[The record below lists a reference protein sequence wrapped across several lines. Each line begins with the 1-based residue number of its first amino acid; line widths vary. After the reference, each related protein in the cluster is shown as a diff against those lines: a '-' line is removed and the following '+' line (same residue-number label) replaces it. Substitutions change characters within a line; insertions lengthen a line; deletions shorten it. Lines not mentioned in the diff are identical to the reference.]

1 MADNKIITQEHIN
14 QMKQMLQDDNRT
26 GVYLKYFELTG
37 SNQALTEAKISTFSG
52 FYGGVAELANE
63 NIKDLYPVEYNIE
76 VDQFSREITA
86 RFIEDLEDNLQDNGN
101 GYLTDD
107 EMQYSARSVWDDK
120 GLGDQFPGNI
130 QNFDTFVSDGTF
142 ISVKNIVK
150 EIFTLGQL
158 SDGSPIRPEDFNSKV
173 LYDNDYEIREISHD
187 GETISY
193 LANKDTGK
201 VMHVWG
207 NQVSEDFKYTKLLL
221 ERGNLNEGEFHYI
234 SGRTFTYSEGDDFLY
249 GDIDSPTQ
257 IKTLPSIVV
266 KIGGK
271 LVNIDVPEEMINS
284 DGTISKEN
292 VIKLSSE
299 FAKNNDIED
308 YSLNIREDKNIDISV
323 NSGSVKIDNFDQLDN
338 LSKITLV
345 KELNLINKTITF
357 KNPDGSFESFRID
370 DTLVEIANQ
379 NNLDLESLAIAAAN
393 GQSYSLEDRQVIA
406 DNGGAMYVYRTDEEL
421 KITHTDNDFDYV
433 SIVPEHK
440 QLEYLSDLFTG
451 VDIVKSY
458 KVSSGDTLSS
468 LATKFGTTISRLQE
482 LNGIDN
488 PDQIDVNQVIK
499 YDDIETQNKLKVN
512 DKIVEKT
519 DGDTETLL
527 ANSGHVAT
535 DAVYIDADGKPISA
549 EDAFY
554 VFEDENGKKQ
564 TIKKEGV
571 QVVAKDGNKYE
582 VESLET
588 QQISKIEAFTKFISK
603 EVDTG
608 IDPLNILFNNYRDDM
623 AADILSQIILGESAE
638 EAAEKTLKYYA
649 SKAVADSLIN
659 DISFINPKTAAGG
672 AASQALTKF
681 ATDIMFSHLNGE
693 NMNSTDYLHSA
704 IEATATGAAYF
715 AATYALGGTAI
726 GASSGAVTGVAAGNA
741 TATGTAAASG
751 SADPT
756 GVAVVVAVTVAVVT
770 STIDQLEDNQKMNS
784 EEFEQFAINTVSN
797 AIVAGITAAI
807 AVLVPFPV
815 GAVAAAIFARTH
827 GAAIH
832 NAVSDTYFS
841 TKSAYKSLEDTKE
854 EITQGVDKVL
864 SDNGFEVSFNE
875 ILSINSPED
884 LKNTLKKFEDMLTN
898 PDDTIKNM
906 LSLLS
911 DYKSF
916 EDLGKLALKSTE
928 DIGKTF
934 LKLAEDIYNLPKN
947 YLLDVTRAQIDL
959 FAGGY
964 GMELAPGE
972 YWNPEASTKIVEKED
987 GSGNIVFALNQDGT
1001 LARARD
1007 GFDDDIVGTNGND
1020 VLVGGSGSNIIQG
1033 KAGNDHIE
1041 GRSTNDQ
1048 LFGGTG
1054 DDLIEAG
1061 AGDDAV
1067 LGEDGNDIIHAGSGN
1082 DQIDAGSGNDIV
1094 VAGSGDDVIV
1104 SGDGKDV
1111 VYGDEGD
1118 DQIASGSGDDIVVGG
1133 LGSDTITG
1141 GDGRDKI
1148 YGSEGNDNISGN
1160 AGNDILIG
1168 GNDDDTISG
1177 GDNDDQIIGGSGVDI
1192 LYGDL
1197 GHDTIAGGKDNDLIF
1212 GGLGNDEIGGGLG
1225 DDTLSGEIGDD
1236 MISGGD
1242 GIDTIDG
1249 GDGIDIISGDT
1260 GNDILSGGA
1269 GDDTY
1274 IFKSGDGQDE
1284 ITDTSGTLDTLRFI
1298 NLDIANVNFTKSGN
1312 DLVIS
1317 FTGSSDSVTIK
1328 DNFSGNVF
1336 NPTIES
1342 LEFTSIGVAGGNSI
1356 DLTSVTYDS
1365 GSDSFN
1371 YSSGGTV
1378 NEDVTLQ
1385 NVLLDDSK
1393 GAVTSLDNF
1402 YHDLQGVDLDVTEQ
1416 LYNNIDYEFYN
1427 DIEWRSYKKKRSSFG
1442 GHYTVWYKHYEKY
1455 VNGFDNSDDR
1465 LVGNFWDEIINGKS
1479 GDDFLYGNNGNDTIY
1494 GEDGNDFLSGGYGND
1509 TLYGGVGGDNLE
1521 GGSGNDTLNSGSGDD
1536 KISTG
1541 EGDDIVNASSGNNTI
1556 VAEFGNN
1563 IINADG
1569 GDNVIAAGAG
1579 NDLVTVQNG
1588 DNIVDLGDGNN
1599 SLTAGDGNN
1608 LIESGTGID
1617 RITAGKGNNNIR
1629 TDAGNDY
1636 INVGN
1641 GNNFINSG
1649 TGDDLIVTGNG
1660 NNIIYA
1666 DDGNDKLFV
1675 GSGDNEIYLGY
1686 GDDILNIGLGNNN
1699 IYSDAGNN
1707 IITIS
1712 ANPFSS
1718 RDDAIDEFNNI
1729 NVNSL
1734 IESQSLLSSNAL
1746 TTNYF
1751 SNIRTAH
1758 GNDQI
1763 KIASGATI
1771 IATGAGNDNLEIGD
1785 GTSHQINLN
1794 QGNNVAKIGNGD
1806 ISLSADDGNNKIT
1819 TGNGQNDIDLG
1830 DGNNELTT
1838 NAGNANINIGDG
1850 HNIINLNGES
1860 LEFDHEYY
1868 IQNYGEEIPDLG
1880 LGEEENAKKHFDEV
1894 GKYRNFNPNE
1904 YFDTEFYLANNDVTL
1919 AENQTPFDH
1928 YHEIGSKENY
1938 LPNGNLQDSKNI
1950 VNLGDGNNIINGDN
1964 SVNELNIGDGNNVI
1978 NTNINNDKII
1988 VGNGN
1993 NQINSGSG
2001 NDEVTAGNGDNII
2014 NSGSGDD
2021 ILNIGNGDNIID
2033 TGYDNDNVTIG
2044 DGNNEINL
2052 GSGDDIITT
2061 GSGNNQINSGKGDDV
2076 INGGE
2081 GDNIYIYNKGDGN
2094 DTINESIGNDV
2105 IEFKDLKAKDIRL
2118 NKDNDNLTITIKS
2131 TGHIITINNYFIAN
2145 NNTID
2150 ILRFADNY
2158 EINLGDIYVGT
2169 DQKDELTGSDDAD
2182 QALLNGG
2189 NDIVLSFSGD
2199 DYVNGGTGNDLIFA
2213 GDDNDV
2219 IDGNEGDD
2227 YIDAGGGD
2235 DLIIT
2240 GAGND
2245 RIFGGE
2251 GKDNF
2256 VISKA
2261 ENSNDV
2267 ISDFDIQ
2274 NDILDLSEF
2283 GRDFTDLK
2291 SLKTLYG
2298 IKTDHSGNVILNLP
2312 NSQTLTLNG
2321 ITTES
2326 LEELNIN
2333 FDIEQKTGLIGDENN
2348 NILTGTDGSD
2358 EISSGAGNDI
2368 LTGNAG
2374 EDIFVISQNI
2384 NGVDIIEDFKTH
2396 EDIIRFDDTN
2406 EITFNQLNIEQKDE
2420 NTIITLENNQ
2430 KLILRDVNKNNLTE
2444 NHFQFNQFNGI
2455 GIHQRF
2461 SGDYN
2466 VVESTI
2472 IEDSSNINPDSIDY
2486 FMPNEASAGFTGS
2499 GIDST
2504 NYWTSANIHNEGID
2518 HALFNREYAA
2528 YTGGKHGHWYTV
2540 RNGNFAGNER
2550 YWEHQNICGIR
2561 KDIWHNGN
2569 DQMHGAWWN
2578 ENIWGKGGH
2587 DQIFG
2592 NNGHDTIWAGN
2603 GNDSAHGGNHNDTVH
2618 GENGHDYLTGDNGH
2632 DRLYGGNN
2640 NDYLHGGNDNDYLNG
2655 GNHDDKLVGGHG
2667 YDELHGANGND
2678 RLYGGDHNDRLY
2690 GGNNND
2696 YLNGETGNDY
2706 LNGGTGRDTIYGGS
2720 GHDTIIG
2727 DDRED
2732 YYLER
2737 METYYTRHFSG
2748 GKFGVWKTVAHQRKI
2763 IEQYWGDNDF
2773 IDGGSGNDWIR
2784 GFGGNDI
2791 LFGGSGID
2799 TLEGGTSNDIL
2810 YGGTEGD
2817 ILHGQNGD
2825 DYLDGGYGEDRAY
2838 GGDGNDYI
2846 IGGSDNKDDLL
2857 AGDSGHDK
2865 IIATTGNNVID
2876 GGSGV
2881 DQIQGGDGNDIIYG
2895 NSGEDVIKGGA
2906 GSDIIFGGTND
2917 DYIDG
2922 EDGNDHLIGGQG
2934 EDEIYGSAGNDLI
2947 EGGTGGDIIYGGEDH
2962 DYLIGDEGNDKL
2974 FGDDGNDI
2982 ILGGVGNDEITGGKN
2997 SDILEGSVGDDIYHY
3012 NIGDG
3017 SDLIFENSNSG
3028 VDKIKFGNDID
3039 KDNINIKQN
3048 GNDLI
3053 INFNNSEGSLTIIN
3067 QFENSES
3074 KIEKLEFAD
3083 GSELLL
3089 AEIGDQNIINALILD
3104 KEGNVNSSARQ
3115 MGTFFMINEDDQIK
3129 IGAEEN
3135 SLLSN
3140 VISPNGDF
3148 ILDAENLIF
3157 TPNENYF
3164 GLTNISY
3171 DLTDES
3177 GNVNSYNYTIAIN
3190 PVNDAPILN
3199 LARAQLNEDSSIE
3212 IDVLANASDVE
3223 DQNLTNLE
3231 IGIAKNGKVE
3241 ITPDN
3246 KIKYTPNPDYFG
3258 TDSFEYFV
3266 TDSEGLTTSKTL
3278 NVIINNIEDV
3288 PIIVDELN
3296 IKSAEDQSITIDIND
3311 HAFDGD
3317 GDELI
3322 IIEAT
3327 NPANGAVTIEN
3338 NNQLIYTPN
3347 ADYNG
3352 IDSFD
3357 YVISDGKTELTKTIN
3372 LEISSENDAPIVISS
3387 EVSVNEDGVVIIDIL
3402 RDVIDSDG
3410 DNVVIESIS
3419 NPTNGAAEIIENK
3432 IVYIPKENYNG
3443 SDSLIYTI
3451 SDGNGGIV
3459 TKKLDININSIND
3472 APILEIINGDLRE
3485 DEILT
3490 INVLKN
3496 ATDIENDELTITEVK
3511 NITNGHATI
3520 VNNEIIYIPDQNY
3533 HGNASLDYIISDGV
3547 NNIEKTLN
3555 INIQSVNDLPI
3566 AILTESTLNEDSSI
3580 NIDVLSF
3587 ASDVDG
3593 DILTIAGITN
3603 PTNGLALIKNGQ
3615 ITYTPNADY
3624 FGSDSFDYLISD
3636 GNGGVI
3642 SKTLNLTINNVN
3654 DAPEIT
3660 IEGIVNINED
3670 NEARINILE
3679 HATDIDGDELSLI
3692 KADNAE
3698 NGTLTIE
3705 GGEIIYTPDQDYF
3718 GQENITYIV
3727 SDGAAQVEK
3736 ELTINIAS
3744 VNDNPLANNDQI
3756 TTFED
3761 NSVTIDLLANDSDIE
3776 DQELK
3781 RENILLGGALYGTV
3795 FLNENNQVIYT
3806 PNQDYFGTDSFI
3818 YAVKDSDGAFSNI
3831 ATANINI
3838 EGVNDAP
3845 IVVNDFNDQMIRA
3858 GEENTITIPDNIFND
3873 VDGDDLT
3880 ISIGLANGNSLPD
3893 WINYNAENRTI
3904 TSNATDNNIGAI
3916 NLILTASD
3924 GKYETS
3930 QEFTLVVKESLQVRN
3945 DDRINII
3952 EATSE
3957 SDLVVA
3963 NAGTTD
3969 LIFSGDG
3976 NDTIAYNIDDVW
3988 GEGYSAK
3995 NSYTGDEIS
4004 ITGKIRS
4011 YDAFDGG
4018 KGESDTLYLT
4028 EGDDVI
4034 FLHDLI
4040 SDNPTISG
4048 SRLFGIEVI
4057 NALGGSDVIDLSSD
4071 IFTYGSVTINGSE
4084 GDDVLWSN
4092 DGNDIING
4100 EGGNDSIV
4108 GGRGDDI
4115 LNGGDGDDVI
4125 KGYEGDDTLLGGI
4138 GKDILSGGSGSDIF
4152 DFTNIDWSKS
4162 ENPDI
4167 IQDFE
4172 KGIDLIQI
4180 SNSGLSFDDLEISN
4194 DGVDTFILEE
4204 NNEFAIILNGV
4215 FNLSAED
4222 FNIS

>member
-1 MADNKIITQEHIN
+1 MPQLVVKIVDRGTNHTNPKTGESKPSKTGHMWFELIDDNGNVISHGFAPKPGYEGKPFAPGFKYDNDNISYNFDENNGDYQRSFEINNDQFKILKDFGAKPSKFGFDMDYNGLKNSCIDFTYKALDIIDFVPDGYDGDLWPTWNIDNVKAIPSQNSYNNQLFISDDGGLFILDDTNQVTVRLFSYLSEDKKISEPIKLNSLLSTAVKLNSDADNGTVKIEDASGDDISFTTSKNNHSNITSDKNLFPKDSKLIDKDGNEVSLKSAISVTQDKNGKDVTITKSDIDVKTPDGTIAPLTSIIN
-14 QMKQMLQDDNRT
+14 MKNSMMDAISEFVSGGYKDIINI
-26 GVYLKYFELTG
+26 LKDKETM
-37 SNQALTEAKISTFSG
+37 G
-52 FYGGVAELANE
+52 FWAVDAARMLANGE
-63 NIKDLYPVEYNIE
+63 EVDDIVQYIFLKELFNNTIGVTVNDFIKDLAIE
-76 VDQFSREITA
+76 TLPHSDYAKEIMQDAIAEGTVK
-86 RFIEDLEDNLQDNGN
+86 NLPP
-101 GYLTDD
+101 
-107 EMQYSARSVWDDK
+107 EMQQAIADLLASPNYK
-120 GLGDQFPGNI
+120 
-130 QNFDTFVSDGTF
+130 
-142 ISVKNIVK
+142 IV
-150 EIFTLGQL
+150 
-158 SDGSPIRPEDFNSKV
+158 
-173 LYDNDYEIREISHD
+173 
-187 GETISY
+187 
-193 LANKDTGK
+193 
-201 VMHVWG
+201 
-207 NQVSEDFKYTKLLL
+207 
-221 ERGNLNEGEFHYI
+221 
-234 SGRTFTYSEGDDFLY
+234 
-249 GDIDSPTQ
+249 
-257 IKTLPSIVV
+257 
-266 KIGGK
+266 
-271 LVNIDVPEEMINS
+271 
-284 DGTISKEN
+284 
-292 VIKLSSE
+292 
-299 FAKNNDIED
+299 
-308 YSLNIREDKNIDISV
+308 
-323 NSGSVKIDNFDQLDN
+323 SGSI
-338 LSKITLV
+338 
-345 KELNLINKTITF
+345 
-357 KNPDGSFESFRID
+357 
-370 DTLVEIANQ
+370 
-379 NNLDLESLAIAAAN
+379 
-393 GQSYSLEDRQVIA
+393 
-406 DNGGAMYVYRTDEEL
+406 
-421 KITHTDNDFDYV
+421 
-433 SIVPEHK
+433 
-440 QLEYLSDLFTG
+440 
-451 VDIVKSY
+451 
-458 KVSSGDTLSS
+458 
-468 LATKFGTTISRLQE
+468 
-482 LNGIDN
+482 
-488 PDQIDVNQVIK
+488 
-499 YDDIETQNKLKVN
+499 
-512 DKIVEKT
+512 
-519 DGDTETLL
+519 
-527 ANSGHVAT
+527 
-535 DAVYIDADGKPISA
+535 
-549 EDAFY
+549 
-554 VFEDENGKKQ
+554 
-564 TIKKEGV
+564 
-571 QVVAKDGNKYE
+571 
-582 VESLET
+582 
-588 QQISKIEAFTKFISK
+588 
-603 EVDTG
+603 
-608 IDPLNILFNNYRDDM
+608 
-623 AADILSQIILGESAE
+623 
-638 EAAEKTLKYYA
+638 
-649 SKAVADSLIN
+649 
-659 DISFINPKTAAGG
+659 ISFITTIAFKHDEGLNSNEYSEIAAQAIVSEAIRVSITSALSEQAWAQLGNGAPVGG
-672 AASQALTKF
+672 IVVAAVHIASAAIK
-681 ATDIMFSHLNGE
+681 DIGAEDS
-693 NMNSTDYLHSA
+693 MNSHQWGSVVASGVSLGIGYA
-704 IEATATGAAYF
+704 IGHALIPIPI
-715 AATYALGGTAI
+715 LGGMI
-726 GASSGAVTGVAAGNA
+726 GTLVVGNLM
-741 TATGTAAASG
+741 GG
-751 SADPT
+751 KEFKDGEYPDPY
-756 GVAVVVAVTVAVVT
+756 
-770 STIDQLEDNQKMNS
+770 SFLQ
-784 EEFEQFAINTVSN
+784 
-797 AIVAGITAAI
+797 IVA
-807 AVLVPFPV
+807 
-815 GAVAAAIFARTH
+815 
-827 GAAIH
+827 
-832 NAVSDTYFS
+832 
-841 TKSAYKSLEDTKE
+841 
-854 EITQGVDKVL
+854 
-864 SDNGFEVSFNE
+864 
-875 ILSINSPED
+875 
-884 LKNTLKKFEDMLTN
+884 
-898 PDDTIKNM
+898 
-906 LSLLS
+906 
-911 DYKSF
+911 
-916 EDLGKLALKSTE
+916 
-928 DIGKTF
+928 
-934 LKLAEDIYNLPKN
+934 
-947 YLLDVTRAQIDL
+947 
-959 FAGGY
+959 
-964 GMELAPGE
+964 
-972 YWNPEASTKIVEKED
+972 KED
-987 GSGNIVFALNQDGT
+987 GSGNTIYAIEKDGT
-1001 LARARD
+1001 IAKARD
-1007 GFDDDIVGTNGND
+1007 SFDDDIIGSSGND
-1020 VLVGGSGSNIIQG
+1020 ILVGGAGTNVISGNG
-1033 KAGNDHIE
+1033 GNDHIE
-1041 GRSTNDQ
+1041 GRSSNDQ
-1048 LFGGTG
+1048 LFGGAG

-1067 LGEDGNDIIHAGSGN
+1067 LGGDGNDIIHAGIGD
-1082 DQIDAGSGNDIV
+1082 DQIDAGAGSDIIIAGSGNDV
-1094 VAGSGDDVIV
+1094 VIA
-1104 SGDGKDV
+1104 GDGEDV

-1118 DQIASGSGDDIVVGG
+1118 DQISSGLGNDLVIGG
-1133 LGSDTITG
+1133 IGSDTLIG
-1141 GDGRDKI
+1141 EAGRDRI
-1148 YGSEGNDNISGN
+1148 YGGEDGDQIFGE

-1168 GNDDDTISG
+1168 GSGNDTIYG
-1177 GDNDDQIIGGSGVDI
+1177 GDNDDQIIGGSGVDM

-1197 GHDTIAGGKDNDLIF
+1197 GHDTIAGGEDNDLIF
-1212 GGLGNDEIGGGLG
+1212 GGLGNDEIGGGAG
-1225 DDTLSGEIGDD
+1225 NDTLLGEIGDD

-1249 GDGIDIISGDT
+1249 GDGIDIISGDK

-1269 GDDTY
+1269 SDDTY

-1284 ITDTSGTLDTLRFI
+1284 ITDISGTLDTLRFI
-1298 NLDIANVNFTKSGN
+1298 NLDIANVNFAKSGN

-1317 FTGSSDSVTIK
+1317 FSGGSDSVIIK

-1336 NPTIES
+1336 NPTIEI

-1356 DLTSVTYDS
+1356 DLTAVTYDS
-1365 GSDSFN
+1365 GSNIFS
-1371 YSSGGTV
+1371 YSSSNIV

-1402 YHDLQGVDLDVTEQ
+1402 YSDQQGVDLDVTEQ

-1427 DIEWRSYKKKRSSFG
+1427 DIEWRSYKKKRGAFG
-1442 GHYTVWYKHYEKY
+1442 GHYTIWYKHYEKY
-1455 VNGFDNSDDR
+1455 VNGLIDSDDR

-1479 GDDFLYGNNGNDTIY
+1479 GNDFLYGNNGNDTIY
-1494 GEDGNDFLSGGYGND
+1494 GEDGNDFLEGGSGND
-1509 TLYGGVGGDNLE
+1509 ILYGGVGGDNLE

-1556 VAEFGNN
+1556 IAEFGNN
-1563 IINADG
+1563 IINANG

-1588 DNIVDLGDGNN
+1588 DNIIDIGDGNN

-1617 RITAGKGNNNIR
+1617 RITAQNGNNTIR
-1629 TDAGNDY
+1629 TDSGND
-1636 INVGN
+1636 IITIGN

-1660 NNIIYA
+1660 NNTIYS

-1675 GSGDNEIYLGY
+1675 GSGDNEVYLGY
-1686 GDDILNIGLGNNN
+1686 GNDTLNIGLGNNN

-1718 RDDAIDEFNNI
+1718 RDDVIDVKTQSVFSSAESD
-1729 NVNSL
+1729 NVVD
-1734 IESQSLLSSNAL
+1734 LSSNTL

-1771 IATGAGNDNLEIGD
+1771 IATGAGNDSLEIGD
-1785 GTSHQINLN
+1785 VKSGQLFSHQIDLN

-1806 ISLSADDGNNKIT
+1806 ITLSADDGNNKIT
-1819 TGNGQNDIDLG
+1819 IGNGQSDIDLG
-1830 DGNNELTT
+1830 DGNNDLTT

-1850 HNIINLNGES
+1850 HNVINLNGES

-1880 LGEEENAKKHFDEV
+1880 LGEEGNAKKHFDEV

-1904 YFDTEFYLANNDVTL
+1904 YFDTEFYLANIKGKQPFSS
-1919 AENQTPFDH
+1919 AEKDSDIFQNNITPFDH

-2001 NDEVTAGNGDNII
+2001 NDEVTAGNSSNII

-2052 GSGDDIITT
+2052 GSGNDIITT

-2076 INGGE
+2076 ITVGSGG
-2081 GDNIYIYNKGDGN
+2081 NIYIYNKGDGN
-2094 DTINESIGNDV
+2094 DTINVKDEQSFFSAEKQNSVLD
-2105 IEFKDLKAKDIRL
+2105 FQDLKAKDIRL

-2131 TGHIITINNYFIAN
+2131 TNHIITINNYFIAN
-2145 NNTID
+2145 NNAID

-2158 EINLGDIYVGT
+2158 EINLGDIYIGT
-2169 DQKDELTGSDDAD
+2169 EQKDELTGSDDAD

-2219 IDGNEGDD
+2219 IDGNGGDD

-2298 IKTDHSGNVILNLP
+2298 IKTDHGGNVILNLP

-2321 ITTES
+2321 ITTEN

-2333 FDIEQKTGLIGDENN
+2333 FDIEQKSGLIGDENN
-2348 NILTGTDGSD
+2348 NILTGTENDD

-2384 NGVDIIEDFKTH
+2384 NGVDIIEDFKIG

-2406 EITFNQLNIEQKDE
+2406 EITFNQLNIEQKDS
-2420 NTIITLENNQ
+2420 NSIITLENNQ

-2472 IEDSSNINPDSIDY
+2472 IEDNSNINPDSIDY
-2486 FMPNEASAGFTGS
+2486 FMPNEASAGFAGS

-2528 YTGGKHGHWYTV
+2528 YTGGKHGHWYTA

-2569 DQMHGAWWN
+2569 DQMHGGWWN

-2603 GNDSAHGGNHNDTVH
+2603 GNDSAHGGNHNDTIH

-2655 GNHDDKLVGGHG
+2655 GNHDDKLVGGDGDDHLVG
-2667 YDELHGANGND
+2667 GTGND
-2678 RLYGGDHNDRLY
+2678 ILV
-2690 GGNNND
+2690 GGN
-2696 YLNGETGNDY
+2696 GNDY
-2706 LNGGTGRDTIYGGS
+2706 LDGEISDSELTSKVKNLFLSFDSNLYLQTYYDIANHGYYKHNPHLHFIRHGQYEGRIANSYFDGNYYKQKNPDIANHHYYKHNPYLHFLRHGKHENRDFFDIDKFKNIFSGNDLINAGAGNDVVNDQKGDNSVYLESGNDKAYLGNGNDYIDGGTGNDQIWSGANNDVLLGGYGSDLLDGQD
-2720 GHDTIIG
+2720 GNDVLH
-2727 DDRED
+2727 
-2732 YYLER
+2732 
-2737 METYYTRHFSG
+2737 G
-2748 GKFGVWKTVAHQRKI
+2748 G
-2763 IEQYWGDNDF
+2763 EDNDK
-2773 IDGGSGNDWIR
+2773 
-2784 GFGGNDI
+2784 
-2791 LFGGSGID
+2791 LFGGS
-2799 TLEGGTSNDIL
+2799 
-2810 YGGTEGD
+2810 
-2817 ILHGQNGD
+2817 GD
-2825 DYLDGGYGEDRAY
+2825 DYLDGGYGFDRSY

-2895 NSGEDVIKGGA
+2895 NSGEDIVKGGD
-2906 GSDIIFGGTND
+2906 GSDIIFGGTNN

-2934 EDEIYGSAGNDLI
+2934 ADEIYGSTGNDLI
-2947 EGGTGGDIIYGGEDH
+2947 EGGTENDVIYGGNDH
-2962 DYLIGDEGNDKL
+2962 DYLIGDEGDDKL

-2982 ILGGVGNDEITGGKN
+2982 ISGGVGNDEITGGKN
-2997 SDILEGSVGDDIYHY
+2997 SDILEGGVGDDIYHI
-3012 NIGDG
+3012 NTGDG
-3017 SDLIFENSNSG
+3017 SDLIFENSDSG
-3028 VDKIKFGNDID
+3028 IDKIKFGTDIN
-3039 KDNINIKQN
+3039 KDGIIIKQN

-3053 INFNNSEGSLTIIN
+3053 INFSNQEGSLTIIN

-3089 AEIGDQNIINALILD
+3089 ADIDGQNTINAVIFD

-3115 MGTFFMINEDDQIK
+3115 MGVFFMINEDDQIK
-3129 IGAEEN
+3129 ILAGEDYT
-3135 SLLSN
+3135 LSN
-3140 VISPNGDF
+3140 ITSPNGDF

-3164 GLTNISY
+3164 GLTNLSY

-3177 GNVNSYNYTIAIN
+3177 GNINSYNFTIAIN
-3190 PVNDAPILN
+3190 PINDAPILN
-3199 LARAQLNEDSSIE
+3199 LVEANLNEDSTIE
-3212 IDVLANASDVE
+3212 IDVLAEVTDIE
-3223 DQNLTNLE
+3223 DGNLTNLE
-3231 IGIAKNGKVE
+3231 IGIAKYGKTE
-3241 ITPDN
+3241 LTSDN

-3258 TDSFEYFV
+3258 TDSFEYSV
-3266 TDSEGLTTSKTL
+3266 TDSEGLTTTRTL
-3278 NVIINNIEDV
+3278 NVIINNIEDI

-3296 IKSAEDQSITIDIND
+3296 IKSAEDQSIAIDIND

-3347 ADYNG
+3347 ANYNG
-3352 IDSFD
+3352 TDSFD

-3387 EVSVNEDGVVIIDIL
+3387 EVSVNEDGAVIIDIL

-3410 DNVVIESIS
+3410 DNVAIESIS
-3419 NPTNGAAEIIENK
+3419 NPTNGAAEIFDNK
-3432 IVYIPKENYNG
+3432 IVYIPKENFNG

-3459 TKKLDININSIND
+3459 TKKLDININSVND

-3490 INVLKN
+3490 INVLKG
-3496 ATDIENDELTITEVK
+3496 AIDVENDELTIIDIK

-3533 HGNASLDYIISDGV
+3533 HGTASFDYIVTDGV

-3555 INIQSVNDLPI
+3555 INIESVNDLPI
-3566 AILTESTLNEDSSI
+3566 AILSESTVNEDSSV

-3587 ASDVDG
+3587 SSDVDG
-3593 DILTIAGITN
+3593 DILTISGITN
-3603 PTNGLALIKNGQ
+3603 PTNGSALIENDQ
-3615 ITYTPNADY
+3615 IIYTPNADY
-3624 FGSDSFDYLISD
+3624 FGYDSFDYLISD
-3636 GNGGVI
+3636 GNGGII

-3679 HATDIDGDELSLI
+3679 HANDIDGDDLSLI
-3692 KADNAE
+3692 SANNAI
-3698 NGTLTIE
+3698 NGTLTLD
-3705 GGEIIYTPDQDYF
+3705 GGEIIYTPDQNYF
-3718 GQENITYIV
+3718 GSENITYTV
-3727 SDGAAQVEK
+3727 SDGVAEVTK

-3761 NSVTIDLLANDSDIE
+3761 NSVIIDLLANDNDVE
-3776 DQELK
+3776 DGQLK

-3818 YAVKDSDGAFSNI
+3818 YAVKDSNRAFSNI

-3858 GEENTITIPDNIFND
+3858 GEENTINIPDNIFND

-3904 TSNATDNNIGAI
+3904 TSNATNNNIGAI

-3988 GEGYSAK
+3988 FDGYSAK

-4071 IFTYGSVTINGSE
+4071 IFTYGSVTINGSD

-4108 GGRGDDI
+4108 GGRGNDI

-4172 KGIDLIQI
+4172 EGIDLIGI
-4180 SNSGLSFDDLEISN
+4180 SNSGLSFDDLDISN
-4194 DGVDTFILEE
+4194 DGVDTLISEE